1 MNKNN
6 KISFEDAL
14 RDLEEIVENLN
25 NDDLNLEEAISAYE
39 KGMELMPL
47 NDERFHTE
55 FIKEYIASIF
65 DDTQLKEGQ
74 EYEFYSTIENSKETS
89 EKQVVKKSVKSK
101 NLTETKKLKS
111 EFNEYLHRQF
121 ELKF

>member
-39 KGMELMPL
+39 KGMELKKICETRL
-47 NDERFHTE
+47 
-55 FIKEYIASIF
+55 
-65 DDTQLKEGQ
+65 Q
-74 EYEFYSTIENSKETS
+74 EAKLRIENIKHNII
-89 EKQVVKKSVKSK
+89 EKD
-101 NLTETKKLKS
+101 
-111 EFNEYLHRQF
+111 
-121 ELKF
+121 